1 MTANDSKSYFG
12 YLNKLVDEY
21 NSYHKSI
28 RKKPIHA
35 DYSALSKEI
44 EWSHKS
50 PKFKLAIESE
60 LLSIKIF

>member
-28 RKKPIHA
+28 RKKSIHA
-35 DYSALSKEI
+35 DYSAFSKEI